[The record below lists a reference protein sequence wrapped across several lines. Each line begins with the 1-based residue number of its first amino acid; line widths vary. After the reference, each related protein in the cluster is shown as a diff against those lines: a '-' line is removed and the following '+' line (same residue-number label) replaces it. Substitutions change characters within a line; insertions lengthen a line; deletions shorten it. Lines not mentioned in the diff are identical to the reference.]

1 MTAPPPARTLDF
13 GASATASL
21 LVKMTIT
28 YGMSERRDQMITY
41 SLFEKLMRNEMPRD
55 QGDLDAIL
63 MIEDKKEN
71 LINNLA
77 SSWIYEKLVTN
88 GRLSDKITDTKI
100 EYSHLYSTSSLLPHW
115 DTIHATGSTL
125 IASPLRS
132 QQPARFSAASSSS
145 SSNVLV
151 TNYKPPRLTDKQSD
165 TQVYLTLVALEHA
178 SARLDFGQMTSI
190 TSEHT
195 DLSVHWNSTV
205 LRSQLT
211 RTPEIDTIL
220 QFLASIKTTFMT
232 QVTNTP
238 NIERQLRKIK
248 HKPGELPR
256 DYLIRFQRKLIEL
269 EDAAVIS
276 GTQSNYHIISS
287 VTEQVKQSTKG
298 MNSEFKQQ
306 LKVQM
311 HARQVVGFD
320 SWAQYLTFVTSV
332 QRAVNSDTDASSDDE
347 NKKVISKKA
356 VRSLVTTTGGRKTPK
371 DLFPDSPLTS
381 TSEWPEERDRCVFD
395 YNKVRC
401 PYGGKCTRIHINT
414 SKPSPSVAASNG
426 SNSPKIRALDVA
438 MRKLSAQ
445 KDQLLA
451 AEDDGVS
458 ISSNESDDSFDPH
471 KMPPLPPTSRGG
483 SRGSASSSVSTDDLA
498 SLKRLLGLDN

>member
-28 YGMSERRDQMITY
+28 YGISERRDQMITF
-41 SLFEKLMRNEMPRD
+41 SLFEKLMRDEMPQN
-55 QGDLDAIL
+55 QGELDATL
-63 MIEDKKEN
+63 LVEDKREP

-88 GRLSDKITDTKI
+88 VRLSDKITDTKI

-125 IASPLRS
+125 VSSPLRI
-132 QQPARFSAASSSS
+132 QQPARFSAAPASS
-145 SSNVLV
+145 SSNMLV

-178 SARLDFGQMTSI
+178 SSRLDFGQLTSI
-190 TSEHT
+190 TSDHT
-195 DLSVHWNSTV
+195 ELSVHWNSTV

-211 RTPEIDTIL
+211 RTPEMDTIL
-220 QFLASIKTTFMT
+220 QFLSSVKTLYD
-232 QVTNTP
+232 P
-238 NIERQLRKIK
+238 SHKHPDIEKELKRIK
-248 HKPGELPR
+248 HKQGELPR
-256 DYLIRFQRKLIEL
+256 DYLIRFQKKLIEL

-298 MNSEFKQQ
+298 MSSEFKQQ

-311 HARQVVGFD
+311 HARQVVSFD
-320 SWAQYLTFVTSV
+320 TWSQYLKFVTAV
-332 QRAVNSDTDASSDDE
+332 QRAVQSDDDSSSNDE
-347 NKKVISKKA
+347 GKDAISKKKKF
-356 VRSLVTTTGGRKTPK
+356 RSLVTTGGRKTPK

-381 TSEWPEERDRCVFD
+381 TSEWPEEKDRCVFD
-395 YNKVRC
+395 FNHVQC
-401 PYGGKCTRIHINT
+401 PYGEKCKRKHA
-414 SKPSPSVAASNG
+414 SKSSSSSAATDST
-426 SNSPKIRALDVA
+426 KIRATDSPQIRAINV
-438 MRKLSAQ
+438 MIRKLSAE
-445 KDQLLA
+445 KGRLA
-451 AEDDGVS
+451 AQEDEGSVS
-458 ISSNESDDSFDPH
+458 SINSDETDALSDDD
-471 KMPPLPPTSRGG
+471 RGKFG
-483 SRGSASSSVSTDDLA
+483 SSSINSADDLG
-498 SLKRLLGLDN
+498 SIKRLLGLDK